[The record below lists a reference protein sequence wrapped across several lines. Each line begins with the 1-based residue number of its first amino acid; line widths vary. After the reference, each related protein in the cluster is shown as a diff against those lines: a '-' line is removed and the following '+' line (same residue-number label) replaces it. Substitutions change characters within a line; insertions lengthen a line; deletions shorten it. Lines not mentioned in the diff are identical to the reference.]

1 VQQQKCPIKNSAT
14 NQNKIYADVSFHF
27 VQIISIKNSIIFY
40 LDVMASNHGKKEKE
54 KETLG

>member
-14 NQNKIYADVSFHF
+14 NQNNIYADVSFHI
-27 VQIISIKNSIIFY
+27 VQIISRKNSIIFY

-54 KETLG
+54 TLG